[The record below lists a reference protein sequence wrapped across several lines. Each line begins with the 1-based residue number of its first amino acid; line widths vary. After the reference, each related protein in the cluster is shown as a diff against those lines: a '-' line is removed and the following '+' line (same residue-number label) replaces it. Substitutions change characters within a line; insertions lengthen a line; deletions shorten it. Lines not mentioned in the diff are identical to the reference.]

1 MKQFIGLPKQWWQE
15 RKRWRNVDHDGE
27 PRVFYGY
34 ESLPEQSQFSSGGIV
49 KCIDLQTIFPNFTN
63 APNILYLV
71 SSALPPHVGVIIRKA
86 RCSGAA
92 VVLNQNGV
100 AYPGWHGPGWERTNE
115 MLGGVLHS
123 SDFVFYQSR
132 FCQEAADRFLGRFHG
147 HHQVLHNA
155 VDTDF
160 FSPGLRSALAGRSL
174 RLLVSGSHGQ
184 AYRVMVPLEMLAVLR
199 GKGFDAR
206 LRIAGRF
213 RWKSREEDAL
223 RSVRDRIRELDLSE
237 AVEIT
242 GAYTQIEAPKLM
254 QDADILVHAKYN
266 DACPRLIAEALAC
279 GVPVVYSSS
288 GGTPELVGSDAG
300 IGLTAPVDFESFH
313 PPDPAVMAE
322 AVIRVAASLDSFS
335 QAARRQAV
343 ERLSVRNWLEEH
355 RNIFLGLVAG

>member
-1 MKQFIGLPKQWWQE
+1 MKQYLAPPGVWWRE
-15 RKRWRNVDHDGE
+15 RRRWRNVVRNGE
-27 PRVFYGY
+27 ARVFYGF
-34 ESLPEQSQFSSGGIV
+34 ETLPERGQFSSGGII
-49 KCIDLQTIFPNFTN
+49 KCLDLKSIFPNIID

-71 SSALPPHVGVIIRKA
+71 SSALPSHVGLILHRA
-86 RCSGAA
+86 RREGAA
-92 VVLNQNGV
+92 IVLNQNGV
-100 AYPGWHGPGWERTNE
+100 AYPGWHGPGWERTNKT
-115 MLGGVLHS
+115 LGSVLHAS
-123 SDFVFYQSR
+123 NYVVYQSR
-132 FCQEAADRFLGRFHG
+132 FCKEAADRFLGKFNG
-147 HHQVLHNA
+147 CQQVLHNA

-160 FSPGLRSALAGRSL
+160 FTPLDRPSLIGRSL

-184 AYRVMVPLEMLAVLR
+184 SYRVMVPLEMLSILR
-199 GKGFDAR
+199 RKGIDVR

-213 RWKSREEDAL
+213 RWRSREEDAL
-223 RSVRDRIRELDLSE
+223 CNVHDRISELGLSE
-237 AVEIT
+237 AVEIV
-242 GAYTQIEAPKLM
+242 GAYTQIDAPKLM

-279 GVPVVYSSS
+279 GLPVVYSSS

-300 IGLTAPVDFESFH
+300 IGLPAPVDFESFH